1 MKESL
6 YHRSRGGSSWEMIGR
21 EIAALGMEIV
31 VSYGKEGK
39 ALQVTLAAPKTDNP
53 AL

>member
-6 YHRSRGGSSWEMIGR
+6 YHHSRGGSSWVMIGR

-31 VSYGKEGK
+31 VRYGKEGK
-39 ALQVTLAAPKTDNP
+39 ALQVMLAAPKTDNP